1 LDSIFIPTGVNGV
14 TKYYLQAEAFN
25 IAHVIYDTYD
35 ISTIRGGSFMLLA
48 AIKHLENAVPGL
60 IAIAT
65 AASSGLFT
73 YEDSGNL
80 EAQKEGKAKKVL
92 KALNDFTEGHATF
105 LVAVEEDNGNFTQAI
120 VLLEADLRRQQWRMP
135 TVIVPPFASTDQE
148 CYFDGW
154 RPGTYTVDE
163 FEGVRISEAS
173 RFRRKIGRTFKQ
185 HIYSQLLGKPIE
197 EDDLVAR
204 DLGKLAMD
212 DSKGLL
218 NGKIA
223 LIQVDGN
230 SFGRIRR
237 NTCDTAPR
245 RSAFDDD
252 IQKCREHF
260 LRDILFHARSDP
272 DFQFVDQGKV
282 ALRIELLMWGG
293 DEFTLVVPAW
303 KGLEVLERFFR
314 FAGDLQVESGLG
326 TVPMTHRAAV
336 IFCHYDAPI
345 LQIRRLAEELLSRT
359 KKNIIKKFCEA
370 LDSDP
375 SLASLTQEDRNR
387 QLEWLSNARY
397 GNAARYLVLES
408 FDMLRGSLGQFLD
421 RYYGKG
427 QADELL
433 LYGHQM
439 PELRDYLCTVRSA
452 VSKGQVVRIAQVVAH
467 GDEDRLTELS
477 DRLIKSISPDQREA
491 MLAAIHGITNGDKA
505 GWYILADLWDYA
517 KEWKA

>member
-1 LDSIFIPTGVNGV
+1 V
-14 TKYYLQAEAFN
+14 TKYYIQAEAFN
-25 IAHVIYDTYD
+25 IAHVVYDTYD

-48 AIKHLENAVPGL
+48 AIKHLENAFPWL
-60 IAIAT
+60 TSIAT

-80 EAQKEGKAKKVL
+80 EAQKEGKAKQVL

-105 LVAVEEDNGNFTQAI
+105 LVAVKEDKGNFAQVI
-120 VLLEADLRRQQWRMP
+120 NLLEADLRRQQWRMP
-135 TVIVPPFASTDQE
+135 TVVVPPSASTDQE

-154 RPGTYTVDE
+154 RPGVVPYTVDE
-163 FEGVRISEAS
+163 LEGVKISEAA

-185 HIYSQLLGKPIE
+185 HIYSQLLDEPIE

-212 DSKGLL
+212 DSKGIL

-245 RSAFDDD
+245 RSAFDDA

-314 FAGDLQVESGLG
+314 FAGELPVESGFG
-326 TVPMTHRAAV
+326 TVHMTHRAAV

-359 KKNIIKKFCEA
+359 KKNITKKFGEA

-375 SLASLTQEDRNR
+375 SLASLTQEDRTR

-408 FDMLRGSLGQFLD
+408 FDMLRGSLDQFLD

-427 QADELL
+427 HADELL

-439 PELRDYLCTVRSA
+439 PELRDHLCTARST
-452 VSKGQVVRIAQVVAH
+452 VSKGQVVRIAQAIAD
-467 GDEDRLTELS
+467 GDEDSLTKLSNRLT
-477 DRLIKSISPDQREA
+477 KSISSDQREA
-491 MLAAIHGITNGDKA
+491 VLAAINGITSGNKA

-517 KEWKA
+517 EEWKA

>member
-1 LDSIFIPTGVNGV
+1 M

-60 IAIAT
+60 TSIAT

-80 EAQKEGKAKKVL
+80 EAQKESKAKQVL

-105 LVAVEEDNGNFTQAI
+105 LVAVEEDKGNFTQVI
-120 VLLEADLRRQQWRMP
+120 DLLEADLRRQQWRMP
-135 TVIVPPFASTDQE
+135 TVVVPPFASTDQE

-154 RPGTYTVDE
+154 RPGVVPYAVDE
-163 FEGVRISEAS
+163 LEGVKISEAA
-173 RFRRKIGRTFKQ
+173 RFRRKIGRTVKQ

-212 DSKGLL
+212 DSKGIL

-237 NTCDTAPR
+237 KTCDTASR
-245 RSAFDDD
+245 RSAFDDK
-252 IQKCREHF
+252 IQKDCRERF
-260 LRDILFHARSDP
+260 LRDLRMRASSDP
-272 DFQFVDQGKV
+272 DFQFKEGDRT

-303 KGLEVLERFFR
+303 KGLEVLERFFH
-314 FAGDLQVESGLG
+314 FAGDLQVESGFG

-359 KKNIIKKFCEA
+359 KKNITKKFGEA

-375 SLASLTQEDRNR
+375 SLASLTQEDRTR

-439 PELRDYLCTVRSA
+439 PELRDYLYTVRSA
-452 VSKGQVVRIAQVVAH
+452 VSKGQVVRIAKAVAH
-467 GDEDRLTELS
+467 GDEDRLAELS
-477 DRLIKSISPDQREA
+477 DRLTKSISPSQREA
-491 MLAAIHGITNGDKA
+491 VLAAIHGITNGDKA

-517 KEWKA
+517 EEWKA